1 MKWEDYEKAKKIAHV
16 KEDLSYTVRKMFKLL
31 NSGNDIVIVAMYSDN
46 HLNDTIISTGNEAKE
61 ILHACIDAR
70 KKEIDQLD
78 KKFEEI

>member
-1 MKWEDYEKAKKIAHV
+1 MKWEDYEKAKEIAHV
-16 KEDLSYTVRKMFKLL
+16 KEDLSYTVRKMSKLL
-31 NSGNDIVIVAMYSDN
+31 NSGNDIVIVAMYSDS

-61 ILHACIDAR
+61 ILNACIDAR

>member
-31 NSGNDIVIVAMYSDN
+31 NSGNDIVIVAMYSDGGGE
-46 HLNDTIISTGNEAKE
+46 TIISTDNEAKE
-61 ILHACIDAR
+61 ILHACMDVR
-70 KKEIDQLD
+70 KKEIEQLD